1 MRVVA
6 MRRGRGGDDDGT
18 GMTHAD
24 EVLSYEAQGEAG
36 LRRLLRASDLVVLA
50 LPRTQARCPP
60 PPAVARSARHPS
72 TPDHTQSLGCLFTT
86 CLKHAMHEPNPTTV
100 AAG

>member
-36 LRRLLRASDLVVLA
+36 LRRLLCASDLVVLA
-50 LPRTQARCPP
+50 LPRTQARCPLP
-60 PPAVARSARHPS
+60 PPWRARQGIPAR
-72 TPDHTQSLGCLFTT
+72 
-86 CLKHAMHEPNPTTV
+86 PTTHSRW
-100 AAG
+100 AAFSQHA